1 MLSYTSKG
9 TGEGEAVA
17 AATENI
23 LFSGVVY
30 LSPHNTNY
38 PQCSNHTK
46 AGHLCCVV
54 CCVFFFSVC
63 FTLNVILLY
72 SSFDSSIH
80 WRNNEKKVNGCN
92 KAFFF
97 FFFPKECT
105 CRQAKTHWQ
114 GAAHTV
120 NSCVLCD
127 RGGFDSP
134 RKCSNVKAMPNI
146 YVYNLCLQSTI
157 RSTGCLQAGAAHLS
171 PQLRVSATALSERS
185 RIPGEVWVFARFKV
199 WI

>member
-97 FFFPKECT
+97 FFFFE
-105 CRQAKTHWQ
+105 RVHMQAGEDTLT
-114 GAAHTV
+114 G
-120 NSCVLCD
+120 
-127 RGGFDSP
+127 
-134 RKCSNVKAMPNI
+134 
-146 YVYNLCLQSTI
+146 
-157 RSTGCLQAGAAHLS
+157 RSTHS
-171 PQLRVSATALSERS
+171 QLL
-185 RIPGEVWVFARFKV
+185 RIVRQGWF
-199 WI
+199 

>member
-97 FFFPKECT
+97 FFFFRKS
-105 CRQAKTHWQ
+105 
-114 GAAHTV
+114 AHAGRRRHT
-120 NSCVLCD
+120 D
-127 RGGFDSP
+127 R
-134 RKCSNVKAMPNI
+134 AQHT
-146 YVYNLCLQSTI
+146 QSTLAYCA
-157 RSTGCLQAGAAHLS
+157 TGVVL
-171 PQLRVSATALSERS
+171 TAPENV
-185 RIPGEVWVFARFKV
+185 PM
-199 WI
+199 